1 MKNCYFFYLFL
12 LSFVFI
18 SFGSQVSNAN
28 PLSLPYECL
37 FTTEADLN
45 GWTMF
50 NRDND
55 ELTWY
60 MSTSDYGGNG
70 VESKAS
76 ANFEP
81 TDNWLV
87 SPQLQLEDGGR
98 YQISFMAYTAYYYN
112 EKMRIT
118 IGTSPEPEAQTKV
131 VKEVLIPKYEGY
143 YGYKVTAML
152 TDMPAGAYYIGLQ
165 YYTENAQTMCVC
177 LNNFKVE
184 TMSEGSVSGKVT
196 TSAGAAMAGLE
207 VKLAGM
213 VERTAKTDE
222 QGQYSFSAV
231 PQGDYKI
238 STIAFGYNK
247 AEQSVVVNPEQNSVC
262 NITLQEME
270 KSSLTGI
277 VKDKNGN
284 GVSGARIR
292 LVGYS
297 NYTAVTDATGNYT
310 IDGIYIDG
318 YSAQYNA
325 TVYKNFYG
333 EQSRTAYISG
343 WGGNT
348 CDFTL
353 KGKAVAPYEVVVT
366 STDDAATST
375 IEWAFPVDMAELS
388 FDNGTPKAGAS
399 LGFENSRADSNILG
413 VVFREPMTVYGAKW
427 FMTEESQATQ
437 VNVNVLEV
445 DANGEPTGKVIY
457 IQEDVPFVLGD
468 WSSVVFPEPV
478 NCPNGFILA
487 LSSEDYLS
495 LAVDTNDEI
504 LDGKTQMYG
513 NTMNAPQAYKY
524 FEDNNWSGAMLVR
537 AEGERYEP
545 DAVAP
550 TMTYNVYRFAEA
562 DKTDET
568 AWTKIGSDLT
578 DKTMTDSEFGTVK
591 AGTYYYAVSATNAL
605 DAVESGKTIS
615 SAVQTRYYAKVVINV
630 KANSVDADAVGAII
644 TLNGGNGH
652 TYNATV
658 GSDNK
663 AIFESV
669 LKGNYSLSAKQQ
681 GFLLD
686 EMNIDVSV
694 NEEYTFNVELSQV
707 LAPVA
712 NIDFETSPAGN
723 ATVLKWDLFA
733 DIFDDFEGEEYQD
746 FELNPTGKFGWD
758 YVDNDGKVTY
768 GFAGSTFPGMG
779 SPMAAILMNGN
790 AVVPSV
796 TTNIAYSGERELAF
810 FACRANSTEGG
821 MQKFDSDD
829 YVISPALDY
838 HKDFV
843 LSFYA
848 RTYQSQDGIYERFR
862 VGYSTTGKDLKDFTW
877 LSDYVTAP
885 EVYTYYEYSIPKEA
899 RYITINSS
907 SQDGF
912 IYLVDDIKL
921 STGILHS
928 GEEPSRGQFN
938 GYNIYV
944 DSKLEASTKVSEY
957 ILDWRSLSAGTHT
970 VGITKVYASGES
982 AELSVK
988 INVDNGGVEVVG
1000 AESVKMV
1007 MNSSNMLSIF
1017 GSHKGVT
1024 VYSVSGNAV
1033 ANAAKMEASL
1043 DLSNLP
1049 KGVYIAKAQEFGGS
1063 VVTTKIIV
1071 R

>member
-1 MKNCYFFYLFL
+1 MKNNYFYFLFL
-12 LSFVFI
+12 FSFIFV
-18 SFGSQVSNAN
+18 SFGSQVSNAS
-28 PLSLPYECL
+28 PLTLPYECL
-37 FTTEADLN
+37 FTTEGDLS

-55 ELTWY
+55 ELTWF

-81 TDNWLV
+81 TNNWLV
-87 SPQLQLEDGGR
+87 SPQLQLEEGGR
-98 YQISFMAYTAYYYN
+98 YQISFMVYTAYYYD

-118 IGTSPEPEAQTKV
+118 IGTSPEPEAQTTIL
-131 VKEVLIPKYEGY
+131 KEVLIPKYSGY
-143 YGYKVTAML
+143 YGFKVATML

-177 LNNFKVE
+177 LNNFKVQ
-184 TMSEGSVSGKVT
+184 TMSEGSISGKVT
-196 TSAGAAMAGLE
+196 NAAGNVMSGLE
-207 VKLAGM
+207 VKLVGM
-213 VERTAKTDE
+213 DERVAKTDE

-231 PQGDYKI
+231 PQGDYKV
-238 STIAFGYNK
+238 STVAFGYKK
-247 AEQSVVVNPEQNSVC
+247 AEQSVVVNPELNSVC
-262 NITLQEME
+262 DISLQEME
-270 KSSLTGI
+270 KSSLTGT
-277 VKDKNGN
+277 VKDKNGQ

-292 LVGYS
+292 LAGYS
-297 NYTAVTDATGNYT
+297 NYTTVTDATGNYT

-318 YSAQYNA
+318 YSAQYKA
-325 TVYKNFYG
+325 TVYKNFYS

-353 KGKAVAPYEVVVT
+353 KGKVVAPYKVVVT
-366 STDDAATST
+366 STDDAAAST
-375 IEWAFPVDMAELS
+375 VDWTFPIDMAELS
-388 FDNGTPKAGAS
+388 FDNGMPKAGAS

-413 VVFREPMTVYGAKW
+413 VAFREPMTVYGAKW
-427 FMTEESQATQ
+427 FMIEESRATK
-437 VNVNVLEV
+437 VNVNILELDV
-445 DANGEPTGKVIY
+445 DGKPTGKVIY
-457 IQEDVPFVLGD
+457 TQENVPFVIGD
-468 WSSVVFPEPV
+468 WSSVTFPEPV

-487 LSSEDYLS
+487 MSSENYIS
-495 LAVDTNDEI
+495 IAVDTNEDI
-504 LDGKTQMYG
+504 IGGRKQLYS
-513 NTMNAPQAYKY
+513 NTMNAPDAYK
-524 FEDNNWSGAMLVR
+524 FFDDINKSGAMLIR

-545 DAVAP
+545 EAVAP

-562 DKTDET
+562 DKADET
-568 AWTKIGSDLT
+568 RWTKIGSDLT
-578 DKTMTDSEFGTVK
+578 VTTMTDSDFGTVMS
-591 AGTYYYAVSATNAL
+591 GTYYYAVSATNAL
-605 DAVESGKTIS
+605 DAVESGKTLS
-615 SAVQTRYYAKVVINV
+615 AAVQTRCYAKVIV
-630 KANSVDADAVGAII
+630 KVTANSIDSDAVGAII
-644 TLNGGNGH
+644 TLSDGNGH

-658 GSDNK
+658 GTDNK
-663 AIFESV
+663 AVFESV
-669 LKGNYSLSAKQQ
+669 LKGNYILSAKQK
-681 GFLLD
+681 GFSLA
-686 EMNIDVSV
+686 EMNVDVSLS
-694 NEEYTFNVELSQV
+694 EEYSFNVELSQV
-707 LAPVA
+707 LVPVT

-723 ATVLKWDLFA
+723 ATMLKWDLFA
-733 DIFDDFEGEEYQD
+733 DIYDDFEGEEYKD
-746 FELNPTGKFGWD
+746 FEINPAGMIGWD

-768 GFAGSTFPGMG
+768 GFSGSKFPGMG

-810 FACRANSTEGG
+810 FACRANNTEGG
-821 MQKFDSDD
+821 LVKFDSDD
-829 YVISPALDY
+829 YIISPTLNY

-848 RTYQSQDGIYERFR
+848 RTYQPQDGVYERFR
-862 VGYSTTGKDLKDFTW
+862 VGYSTTGKELKDFTW
-877 LSDYVTAP
+877 VTEYVTAP
-885 EVYTYYEYSIPKEA
+885 EVYTYYEYSVPKEA
-899 RYITINSS
+899 RYVTINCS
-907 SQDGF
+907 SQNGF
-912 IYLVDDIKL
+912 IFLVDDIKL

-928 GEEPSRGQFN
+928 GEEPSCGQFN

-944 DSKLEASTKVSEY
+944 DGKLEANTKVSEY
-957 ILDWRSLSAGTHT
+957 ILDWKSLSAGTHT

-988 INVDNGGVEVVG
+988 INVGNGGVEVVG

-1007 MNSSNMLSIF
+1007 MNNNNMLSIL

-1033 ANAAKMEASL
+1033 ANAAEMESTL
-1043 DLSNLP
+1043 DLRNLA
-1049 KGVYIAKAQEFGGS
+1049 KGVYIAKARELNGS